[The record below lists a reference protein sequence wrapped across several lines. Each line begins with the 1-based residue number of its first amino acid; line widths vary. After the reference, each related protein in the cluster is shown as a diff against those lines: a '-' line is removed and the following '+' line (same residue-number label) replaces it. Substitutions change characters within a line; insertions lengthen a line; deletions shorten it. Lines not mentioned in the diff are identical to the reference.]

1 MASTRAC
8 AWAGGQLVRV
18 LKEYCSPFPGFHL
31 YYPSRAYTPLEV
43 RLLADFLRKR
53 KRRPN
58 KAGT

>member
-1 MASTRAC
+1 M
-8 AWAGGQLVRV
+8 RV

-31 YYPSRAYTPLEV
+31 YYPSRAYTPLKV

-58 KAGT
+58 KAGA